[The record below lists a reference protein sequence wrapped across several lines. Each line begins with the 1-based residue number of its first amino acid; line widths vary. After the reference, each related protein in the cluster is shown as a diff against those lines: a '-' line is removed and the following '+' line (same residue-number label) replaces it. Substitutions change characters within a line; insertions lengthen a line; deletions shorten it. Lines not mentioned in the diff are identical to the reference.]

1 MPLVFRPSNS
11 SLIVLE
17 ILCYGGCLRRF
28 YAYYSSQSGMYLVDA
43 VFFHDSFLKVVDSI
57 FRK

>member
-17 ILCYGGCLRRF
+17 ILCYGGCLGRF
-28 YAYYSSQSGMYLVDA
+28 YAYYSSQSSIYLVDA
-43 VFFHDSFLKVVDSI
+43 IFLHDIFLKVVDSI